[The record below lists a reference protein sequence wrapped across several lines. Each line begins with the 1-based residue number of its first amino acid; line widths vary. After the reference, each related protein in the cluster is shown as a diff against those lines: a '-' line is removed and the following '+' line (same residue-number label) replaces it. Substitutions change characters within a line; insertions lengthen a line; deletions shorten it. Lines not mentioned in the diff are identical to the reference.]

1 MLFRPIEPR
10 GDVLDATRHLIV
22 LGLLVPVVFV
32 MVAEQILS
40 SSVQFLGD
48 KSVVS
53 YLLAYVQLLFLP
65 LSGLGW
71 RAWIPLATAVAL
83 TLALHFVFYMSLMT
97 LLSRMRALSL
107 ANMLVGTTALA
118 AAGALLPVL
127 TGYGAVAPKYRL
139 PLFEDFAQGFLW
151 YALLLGVGGL
161 LEWICIRSRQPQE
174 ALA

>member
-1 MLFRPIEPR
+1 MFFRPIEPR
-10 GDVLDATRHLIV
+10 GDVLDATRHLIA
-22 LGLLVPVVFV
+22 LGLLVPVIFV

-40 SSVQFLGD
+40 SSAQFPGNMD
-48 KSVVS
+48 FVSRVV
-53 YLLAYVQLLFLP
+53 AYVQLLFLP

-71 RAWIPLATAVAL
+71 RAWIPLAAAVVL

-107 ANMLVGTTALA
+107 ANVLVGTTALA
-118 AAGALLPVL
+118 AVGALLPVI
-127 TGYGAVAPKYRL
+127 TGYGAVEPKYRL
-139 PLFEDFAQGFLW
+139 PLFEDFAQGFLL

-161 LEWICIRSRQPQE
+161 LEWICIRSRQPQD